1 MASIDNTFD
10 RFMRLQHDALSAR
23 GNFQQLPA
31 TSSNILIN
39 LFKGYLAAPDK
50 DLIMYI

>member
-1 MASIDNTFD
+1 MP
-10 RFMRLQHDALSAR
+10 
-23 GNFQQLPA
+23 GA